1 MRESRST
8 MHDSWYVDHDLP
20 LIGFLA
26 EVKDAVSD
34 ELYGQLH
41 ERGYG
46 DIRPAHGCVFGFIER
61 TGGARLTALADRS
74 GLTKQAVGEAV
85 ADLEGLGYVERVPD
99 PGDGRAKIIRLSPL
113 GREAAAAA
121 EEIFADIERRFADE
135 VGEERFE
142 EFRDTLRRLF
152 LLTRMP
158 GWTPVRVA

>member
-8 MHDSWYVDHDLP
+8 MHDSWYIDHELP

-41 ERGYG
+41 EKGYG

-85 ADLEGLGYVERVPD
+85 ADLERLGYVERVPD
-99 PGDGRAKIIRLSPL
+99 PSDGRAKIIRLTER
-113 GREAAAAA
+113 GGQGGAAA
-121 EEIFADIERRFADE
+121 EEIFADIERRFAAE
-135 VGEERFE
+135 VGDERLV
-142 EFRDTLRRLF
+142 EFRDTLRRIF
-152 LLTRMP
+152 LLTRGP
-158 GWTPVRVA
+158 ALAA

>member
-8 MHDSWYVDHDLP
+8 MHDSWYIDHDLP
-20 LIGFLA
+20 LIGLLA
-26 EVKDAVSD
+26 EVQGAVSD

-99 PGDGRAKIIRLSPL
+99 PGDGRAKIIRLNER

-121 EEIFADIERRFADE
+121 EEIFADIERRVADAAGGGPVVTVPE
-135 VGEERFE
+135 
-142 EFRDTLRRLF
+142 TLRR
-152 LLTRMP
+152 P
-158 GWTPVRVA
+158 P